1 MNGIV
6 ELAKLFK
13 DRENEPYEGYVIGEV
28 MADFPDVKIKIDDNI
43 HLDVSHLVFAAHLL
57 SNYTREY
64 EIVDEFS
71 VTTGKI
77 KWTDTIKKGDRVIL
91 VPSQNGQSYIVID
104 KAVTFNVSGN

>member
-13 DRENEPYEGYVIGEV
+13 DRENESYDGYVIGEV
-28 MADFPDVKIKIDDNI
+28 MADFPNVKIKIDDNI
-43 HLDVSHLVFAAHLL
+43 HLDASHLVFAAHLL
-57 SNYTREY
+57 SGYTREY
-64 EIVDEFS
+64 EIVG
-71 VTTGKI
+71 TNMTNGTI

-104 KAVTFNVSGN
+104 KAVTLNVSTG